1 MGLHIFLSAID
12 RYISEKLR
20 DGPSYTPYLSTED
33 FVLRTE
39 SAFYVAQDSY
49 LIYEWFQF
57 DGDESLY

>member
-49 LIYEWFQF
+49 LIYE
-57 DGDESLY
+57 